1 MAEQGNILDPRPT
14 PRAGGRGRVALLLIL
29 AALAGAI
36 AGGLTTNAFGQA
48 PMLWHVRPFMGG
60 PLMGRSFDPAQVDRH
75 IERVIKHLA
84 VEADATA
91 DQQAKLVAIA
101 KGAVNDLLPLRDKL
115 QANREQALDLFTA
128 GNVDRAAIERV
139 RGEQLALME
148 TASKRLSEAL
158 GDAAEVLNSE
168 QRRTLVDRVSHF
180 GGWWRW
186 HHG

>member
-1 MAEQGNILDPRPT
+1 MAEQGNIIDPRPA

-36 AGGLTTNAFGQA
+36 AGLATDAFGQA
-48 PMLWHVRPFMGG
+48 PMLWHEQPFMGG
-60 PLMGRSFDPAQVDRH
+60 PFDPAQVDRH
-75 IERVIKHLA
+75 VERVIKHLA

-101 KGAVNDLLPLRDKL
+101 KGAVNDLLPLREKL
-115 QANREQALDLFTA
+115 RANRGQALDLFAA
-128 GNVDRAAIERV
+128 GNVDRAAIERL
-139 RGEQLALME
+139 RSEQLALME
-148 TASKRLSEAL
+148 TASKRISTAL
-158 GDAAEVLNSE
+158 GDAAEVLNAE

-180 GGWWRW
+180 GAWWHW

>member
-14 PRAGGRGRVALLLIL
+14 PRPGQRGRVALLLVL

-36 AGGLTTNAFGQA
+36 AGLATDAFGQA
-48 PMLWHVRPFMGG
+48 PMLWHARPFMGE
-60 PLMGRSFDPAQVDRH
+60 PLDPAQVDRH
-75 IERVIKHLA
+75 IERMIKHLA

-91 DQQAKLVAIA
+91 DQQAKLVAIT
-101 KGAVNDLLPLRDKL
+101 KGAVNDLLPLREKL
-115 QANREQALDLFTA
+115 QANRGQALDLFIA
-128 GNVDRAAIERV
+128 GNVDRAAIERL
-139 RGEQLALME
+139 RSEQLALAE
-148 TASKRLSEAL
+148 TASKRISQAL
-158 GDAAEVLNSE
+158 GDAAEVLNPE

>member
-14 PRAGGRGRVALLLIL
+14 PRPGQRGRVALLLVL

-36 AGGLTTNAFGQA
+36 AGLATDAFGQA
-48 PMLWHVRPFMGG
+48 PMLWHARPFMGE
-60 PLMGRSFDPAQVDRH
+60 PLDPAQVDRH
-75 IERVIKHLA
+75 IERMIKHLA
-84 VEADATA
+84 VEADASA

-101 KGAVNDLLPLRDKL
+101 KSAVNDLLPLREKL
-115 QANREQALDLFTA
+115 RANRAQALDLFIA
-128 GNVDRAAIERV
+128 GNVDRAAIERL
-139 RGEQLALME
+139 RSEQLALAE
-148 TASKRLSEAL
+148 TASKRISQAL
-158 GDAAEVLNSE
+158 GDAAEVLNPE